1 MTANCELTELQKTPA
16 NPVATERET
25 CASASERPRRQPR
38 ADIYESDERFVLRA
52 NLPGVD
58 ENSVE
63 IVLEKDLLTIR
74 GRAASQ
80 APEGLTLVYSEYVAA
95 DYERSFLVSDAIDR
109 EQITARVRDGVLEL
123 TLPKAQAARVRRIPI
138 KAS

>member
-1 MTANCELTELQKTPA
+1 MTANCEMTELPKTSA
-16 NPVATERET
+16 NPVTAEREAN
-25 CASASERPRRQPR
+25 ASAPERPRRQPR

-63 IVLEKDLLTIR
+63 IVLDKDRLTIR
-74 GRAASQ
+74 GRAAAQ
-80 APEGLTLVYSEYVAA
+80 APEGLTLVYGEYAAA

-109 EQITARVRDGVLEL
+109 DQITAQVRDGVLEL
-123 TLPKAQAARVRRIPI
+123 TLPKAQGARMRRIPV